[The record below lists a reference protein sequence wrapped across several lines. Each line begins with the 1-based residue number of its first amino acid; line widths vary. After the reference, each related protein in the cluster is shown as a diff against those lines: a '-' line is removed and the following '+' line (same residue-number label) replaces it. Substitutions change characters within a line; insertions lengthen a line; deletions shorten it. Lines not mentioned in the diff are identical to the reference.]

1 MYNSYNIEKINLNDN
16 ITIYKSKFDW
26 GYPKDDLISKV
37 KQNLSYIGLDDL
49 TTSNFHIQS
58 KEINYVKE
66 YCRNIGIEILGK
78 KVEDISSWAEQFWI
92 YLSDRVTY
100 VDELEARAL
109 HYHDHPITLTTV
121 TTKPITRIKTDI
133 TYCFYLNVPSDLKG
147 DEGNLMFMDK
157 DGNEVGIKPETGD
170 IIFFNPHYLHKPN
183 FIPSSNE
190 KRIVICSNL
199 TISLQEDFNKS
210 SLI

>member
-1 MYNSYNIEKINLNDN
+1 MDNYPRIEKVELNKN

-26 GYPKDDLISKV
+26 KYSNEVLTNKV

-49 TTSNFHIQS
+49 TTSNFHVQS

-66 YCRNIGIEILGK
+66 YCRNIGIKILGGK
-78 KVEDISSWAEQFWI
+78 IDNVSSWAEQFWI
-92 YLSDRVTY
+92 YFSDRITY
-100 VDELEARAL
+100 VNELEAKSL
-109 HYHDHPITLTTV
+109 YYHDHPITLTTV

-133 TYCFYLNVPSDLKG
+133 TYCFYLNVPTDLKG
-147 DEGNLMFMDK
+147 DEGKLMFMDK

-183 FIPSSNE
+183 FIPSSNQ

-199 TISLQEDFNKS
+199 TINLEENLNKE